1 MNSIIL
7 SEDDI
12 SPKHRIKSQG
22 NESTIYSIDGL
33 LYKFL
38 FPEKVYK
45 KEIIIEAL
53 HDNPIV
59 NTPTPIDK
67 IVGPLNNQFSRYTMP
82 KYNGFITLEDFFN
95 TGKNKKDYSFEKRQ
109 SASLDILASI
119 NMIVEQG
126 YYFWDMNLGNIMYKD
141 GKCRLIDVDA
151 MINPSL
157 GVNIKDSVLNGLDTS
172 RKDLKQKM
180 IHNSIDIIM
189 SLLLNHDVIYR
200 SYLMEPIDDELI
212 NAFISGNLEE
222 FVIDNNVSIEDV
234 LNYLN
239 KERTLSFMEEIEDGE
254 RLFKR
259 RK

>member
-1 MNSIIL
+1 
-7 SEDDI
+7 
-12 SPKHRIKSQG
+12 
-22 NESTIYSIDGL
+22 
-33 LYKFL
+33 
-38 FPEKVYK
+38 
-45 KEIIIEAL
+45 
-53 HDNPIV
+53 
-59 NTPTPIDK
+59 
-67 IVGPLNNQFSRYTMP
+67 
-82 KYNGFITLEDFFN
+82 
-95 TGKNKKDYSFEKRQ
+95 
-109 SASLDILASI
+109 
-119 NMIVEQG
+119 
-126 YYFWDMNLGNIMYKD
+126 
-141 GKCRLIDVDA
+141 
-151 MINPSL
+151 
-157 GVNIKDSVLNGLDTS
+157 
-172 RKDLKQKM
+172 M